1 MSEIEKISE
10 KLEVLDLEY
19 EEYRADEDQ
28 VNKLSKN

>member
-19 EEYRADEDQ
+19 EEYRAHEDQ
-28 VNKLSKN
+28 ENAG

>member
-19 EEYRADEDQ
+19 EEYRADEDE
-28 VNKLSKN
+28 VNAG

>member
-19 EEYRADEDQ
+19 EKYRAGEDQ
-28 VNKLSKN
+28 ENAG